1 MKPTFHHIEHEIN
14 FTASR
19 SGGPGGQNVNKV
31 NTKVTLS
38 FDVKNSSV
46 LFNEQKA
53 IILEK
58 LASRINKEGILK
70 VTSSAKRTQLQNKE
84 AAITKLNKL
93 FGNAFT
99 KKKQRK
105 KTKIPQSVKR
115 KRLADKRHQSEK
127 KRLRKHPDQ

>member
-46 LFNEQKA
+46 LSDEQKV

-58 LASRINKEGILK
+58 LASRINKDGVLK

-99 KKKQRK
+99 KRKNRK
-105 KTKIPQSVKR
+105 KTKIPASAKR
-115 KRLADKRHQSEK
+115 KRLEEKRKQSEK
-127 KRLRKHPDQ
+127 KQLRQKPF